1 MKKIALIGTLRR
13 KGTNQ
18 NLIVQ
23 DVDLFQALLGFS
35 FCCQHLD
42 LILLVLEQLLE
53 LFALLLEG
61 LKEKEKPSEL
71 APKQKLIKGKEFNL
85 LSFFLR
91 LRVDSS

>member
-1 MKKIALIGTLRR
+1 MTVYVWQIYTNLELRIKKIALIGTLRR

-23 DVDLFQALLGFS
+23 DVDLFRALLGFS

-53 LFALLLEG
+53 LFALLLE
-61 LKEKEKPSEL
+61 
-71 APKQKLIKGKEFNL
+71 
-85 LSFFLR
+85 
-91 LRVDSS
+91 

>member
-23 DVDLFQALLGFS
+23 DVDLFRALLGFS
-35 FCCQHLD
+35 FSRQHLD

-53 LFALLLEG
+53 LFALLLE
-61 LKEKEKPSEL
+61 
-71 APKQKLIKGKEFNL
+71 
-85 LSFFLR
+85 
-91 LRVDSS
+91 